1 MAIDQERCAGSKA
14 GVHSR
19 GFAGV
24 EFDQD
29 EALPSGTVAFRVGA
43 NVVKKGLLELEDF
56 FDMHA
61 DDQRL
66 GSGCMGI
73 RENDV
78 LELVCAWGKDGG
90 ALVDFGGI
98 EQVENREVLDL
109 QDFIH
114 AFKAESTFAIE
125 EVGDMSLFESSLL
138 GQ

>member
-1 MAIDQERCAGSKA
+1 MAVDQQRCAGSEA
-14 GVHSR
+14 GMHSR

-29 EALPSGTVAFRVGA
+29 KALPFGAVAFWVGA
-43 NVVKKGLLELEDF
+43 DVVKKGLLKLQDF

-66 GSGCMGI
+66 GSGCMWI

-78 LELVCAWGKDGG
+78 FEFVCAWGKDAG

-98 EQVENREVLDL
+98 EQV
-109 QDFIH
+109 
-114 AFKAESTFAIE
+114 
-125 EVGDMSLFESSLL
+125 
-138 GQ
+138 